1 MKYYLITTYT
11 CYCGEHMYHYMAVP
25 EDRSI
30 EEDEFME
37 QIYSMVAEDAYEWW
51 DDSLKKNLKA
61 IMMLILASAA
71 MILRKSPRKNTSL
84 MVERSKT

>member
-37 QIYSMVAEDAYEWW
+37 QIYGMVNEDAYDWW
-51 DDSLKKNLKA
+51 DDQSEEEFEGDYDAYLGECGYDIEEVSEKEYLTYC
-61 IMMLILASAA
+61 
-71 MILRKSPRKNTSL
+71 RK
-84 MVERSKT
+84 E

>member
-37 QIYSMVAEDAYEWW
+37 QIYGMVNEDAYDWW
-51 DDSLKKNLKA
+51 DDQSEEEFESDYDAYLGECGYD
-61 IMMLILASAA
+61 IEEVSEEEYLAYG
-71 MILRKSPRKNTSL
+71 RKG
-84 MVERSKT
+84 